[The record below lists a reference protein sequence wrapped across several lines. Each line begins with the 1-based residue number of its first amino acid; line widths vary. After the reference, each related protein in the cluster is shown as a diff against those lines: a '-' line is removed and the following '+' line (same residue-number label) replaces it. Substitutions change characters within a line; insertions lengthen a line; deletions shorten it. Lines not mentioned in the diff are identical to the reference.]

1 MGNFVN
7 VSKEGQCD
15 YIALTEKPFE
25 KVLAIEKKISLHR
38 FSFVKKYRS
47 SQVFYDTNT
56 NLLEKAGIVLS
67 KINTPDKTYFMVER
81 QSFLPKTFSRRNEQV
96 FIHEVGARDKVSDH
110 AFYLVDGIKSLFI
123 TQFTIDLE
131 NVLKNITPKI
141 ILTYDILKYDVLSGG
156 GFKAILLFKDVKIKN
171 LETKR
176 KFSTKLLNVSLDC
189 PDTYMTAFKYFNQQ
203 IDKYCKEFLHFDET
217 LYDYAHRVTKA
228 IPQKKLTKEEK
239 LKFKNKNKI
248 IEENI
253 E

>member
-1 MGNFVN
+1 MGNFIN
-7 VSKEGQCD
+7 LSKEGECN

-38 FSFVKKYRS
+38 FSFVKRYRTN
-47 SQVFYDTNT
+47 QVFYDTST

-67 KINTPDKTYFMVER
+67 KVSTPEKTYFMVER

-96 FIHEVGARDKVSDH
+96 FIHEVGIRDKVSDH
-110 AFYLVDGIKSLFI
+110 AFYLVDGIKSLFT

-131 NVLKNITPKI
+131 NVLKNIFPKI
-141 ILTYDILKYDVLSGG
+141 IVSSDVAKYNVLSGG

-176 KFSTKLLNVSLDC
+176 KAANKLLNVSIDC
-189 PDTYMTAFKYFNQQ
+189 PETYMTAFKYFNQQ
-203 IDKYCKEFLHFDET
+203 IDKYCKELVPFDES
-217 LYDYAHRVTKA
+217 LYDYAHRVTKPL
-228 IPQKKLTKEEK
+228 PQKKLTKEEK
-239 LKFKNKNKI
+239 QQLKNKNKK
-248 IEENI
+248 IEETI